1 MPSFW
6 LMGRRQGCLSKAE
19 TYLKDQI
26 VGICGEREDIEVG
39 NHTGSDRNK
48 ERLFTK
54 QVEYNVF

>member
-1 MPSFW
+1 MPGFW

-39 NHTGSDRNK
+39 NHAGSDRNK
-48 ERLFTK
+48 EILFTK
-54 QVEYNVF
+54 QVE